1 MFTKD
6 TATRRIMLA
15 CVAAVAIGATSQA
28 NAAYRDDR
36 GRDGP
41 EHMHFDD
48 RFEHNHF
55 YHERGYS
62 VQGVPRG
69 AYIIRYGGGAFLYH
83 GGEWYRRDGGV
94 SVVIAAPIGAYVPV
108 LPPLYS
114 TVWWS
119 GVPYYYANDT
129 YYAWV
134 PQVSEYQV
142 VMPPNGIESSGTTQ
156 APVTDSI
163 FIYPRNGQSA
173 DQQSTDRYE
182 CHRSAVDAT
191 GYDPTQAGGGVAVT
205 EASSKRADYLR
216 AQAACLDARGYSVK

>member
-6 TATRRIMLA
+6 RPTRRIMLA
-15 CVAAVAIGATSQA
+15 SVAAVVIGATSQA

-69 AYIIRYGGGAFLYH
+69 AYTIRYGGGAFLYH

-94 SVVIAAPIGAYVPV
+94 SVVIAIAALLG
-108 LPPLYS
+108 
-114 TVWWS
+114 
-119 GVPYYYANDT
+119 
-129 YYAWV
+129 
-134 PQVSEYQV
+134 SE
-142 VMPPNGIESSGTTQ
+142 S
-156 APVTDSI
+156 
-163 FIYPRNGQSA
+163 
-173 DQQSTDRYE
+173 
-182 CHRSAVDAT
+182 
-191 GYDPTQAGGGVAVT
+191 
-205 EASSKRADYLR
+205 
-216 AQAACLDARGYSVK
+216 

>member
-1 MFTKD
+1 MVSSQ
-6 TATRRIMLA
+6 RRSF
-15 CVAAVAIGATSQA
+15 GG
-28 NAAYRDDR
+28 DR
-36 GRDGP
+36 
-41 EHMHFDD
+41 
-48 RFEHNHF
+48 
-55 YHERGYS
+55 
-62 VQGVPRG
+62 
-69 AYIIRYGGGAFLYH
+69 
-83 GGEWYRRDGGV
+83 
-94 SVVIAAPIGAYVPV
+94 GAYVPV

-142 VMPPNGIESSGTTQ
+142 VMPPSGIESSGTTQ

-173 DQQSTDRYE
+173 EQQSTDRYE

-191 GYDPTQAGGGVAVT
+191 GYDPTQIGGGVAVAV
-205 EASSKRADYLR
+205 ASSKRADYLR